1 MTTTSPSPTHLAT
14 RRRRVG
20 RIAAL
25 TMGLAATILAV
36 QPALAL
42 SWGMQTRLSSST
54 VNRPVVLRTGPS
66 RAIALWQVGTAI
78 LSRRTLDGGTTWTP
92 TATVT
97 TGINLDFSA
106 SALGNYVDLA
116 YVKKVTS
123 NGTTSLRLYYKRSLD
138 AGVTWQTAQ
147 RLTSTVSKVMDQGVA
162 RGPNGQVSVVWTG
175 YSTGNLYTRSSTD
188 AGTTFTSAR
197 YVGHTGNWEPGR
209 TITYRSDPA
218 VAIGSGVIYVAYTA
232 DTDTLAVRRTT
243 DRGLH
248 WSAAKTLS
256 THATDRPAL
265 IAAGSQ
271 AMIGYTS
278 TATGSMRAIVRRTTD
293 KGVTWSA
300 SATLTSHASGTFSMT
315 PQLAYRDGVLA
326 VTYKYGAVGNSPVWH
341 RQSTNFGL
349 TWSSAT
355 KVSLV
360 NDSTFD
366 PEPAGLAILDTGHL
380 AGTMEHGRDT
390 DDGLWVRRTQ

>member
-1 MTTTSPSPTHLAT
+1 
-14 RRRRVG
+14 
-20 RIAAL
+20 
-25 TMGLAATILAV
+25 
-36 QPALAL
+36 
-42 SWGMQTRLSSST
+42 MQTRLSSST

-188 AGTTFTSAR
+188 GGTTFTSAR

-256 THATDRPAL
+256 THAADRPAL

-278 TATGSMRAIVRRTTD
+278 TATGPARAIVRRTTD
-293 KGVTWSA
+293 KGVTWSV
-300 SATLTSHASGTFSMT
+300 SATLTRHASATFSMT

-326 VTYKYGAVGNSPVWH
+326 VHVQVRPGRELAGMAPPEHELRADLVERHQGEPRQRQHVRSRAGRTRHPRHGPLGRHDGARSRHRRRALGSAHAVGRSDADRGCPQPTRFRVDMDG
-341 RQSTNFGL
+341 S
-349 TWSSAT
+349 
-355 KVSLV
+355 
-360 NDSTFD
+360 
-366 PEPAGLAILDTGHL
+366 HL
-380 AGTMEHGRDT
+380 YPP
-390 DDGLWVRRTQ
+390 